1 DFAIQAAAIPDTFA
15 AYMHRN
21 FDVTWK
27 IRGVTRSR
35 TVAKMDSINLTC
47 VPGRKYWFKYWLK
60 RAVLLSDIDLEDRLM
75 VLSPRPTHNQ
85 RGPLLTPSSSS
96 PSFDSTTPG
105 ASDDD
110 DYYFPPGPA
119 FTPSVRNARRVRES
133 ALRMVDVNEYL
144 NDTPVALRENHRVSR
159 PPECRDWS
167 GYLGFVGYSQDHK
180 HLASIMLGMCGV
192 WKPEARRMWDEK
204 HAGGSVYCGNN
215 NVAEDWRELNDQQV
229 N

>member
-1 DFAIQAAAIPDTFA
+1 
-15 AYMHRN
+15 
-21 FDVTWK
+21 
-27 IRGVTRSR
+27 
-35 TVAKMDSINLTC
+35 MDSINLTC